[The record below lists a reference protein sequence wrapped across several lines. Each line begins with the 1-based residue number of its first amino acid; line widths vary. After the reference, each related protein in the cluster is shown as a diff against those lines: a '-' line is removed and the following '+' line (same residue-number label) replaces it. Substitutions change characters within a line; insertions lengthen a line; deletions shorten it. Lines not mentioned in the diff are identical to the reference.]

1 MSERKAECRELEAII
16 GETVVGIDFFNGLRY
31 SSLPKEV
38 LITMKSGKQLRLYHD
53 QDCCETVEL
62 VSINGDICKLIG
74 KPILSTE
81 LGVDED
87 YDGPEISDDSGTET
101 KITLRCDAETVIM
114 RWIGESNGYYGE
126 DVDFEILQKEVTT

>member
-1 MSERKAECRELEAII
+1 MSERKAECTELEAII
-16 GETVVGIDFFNGLRY
+16 GETVTGIDFFNDPYRR
-31 SSLPKEV
+31 LPKEV

-62 VSINGDICKLIG
+62 VSIDGDICKLIG

-101 KITLRCDAETVIM
+101 KITLRCDAQTVIM

>member
-1 MSERKAECRELEAII
+1 MSERKAECTELEAII
-16 GETVVGIDFFNGLRY
+16 GETVTGIDFFNDPYRR
-31 SSLPKEV
+31 LPKEV

-62 VSINGDICKLIG
+62 VSIDGDICKLIG

-87 YDGPEISDDSGTET
+87 YDGPEIGDDSGTET
-101 KITLRCDAETVIM
+101 KITLRCDDETVIM

-126 DVDFEILQKEVTT
+126 QLDFEILQKEVSP

>member
-1 MSERKAECRELEAII
+1 MSERKAECTELEAII
-16 GETVVGIDFFNGLRY
+16 GETVTGIDFFNDPYRR
-31 SSLPKEV
+31 LPKEV
-38 LITMKSGKQLRLYHD
+38 LITIKSGKQLRLYHD

-62 VSINGDICKLIG
+62 VSIDGDICKLIG

>member
-1 MSERKAECRELEAII
+1 MSERKAEYRELEAMV
-16 GETVVGIDFFNGLRY
+16 GETVIGIDFFNDRQ
-31 SSLPKEV
+31 SNLPKEV
-38 LITMKSGKQLRLYHD
+38 LITMKSGKQLRLHHD

-62 VSINGDICKLIG
+62 VSIDGDICKLIG
-74 KPILSTE
+74 KPILS
-81 LGVDED
+81 
-87 YDGPEISDDSGTET
+87 TET

>member
-1 MSERKAECRELEAII
+1 MSERKAECRELEAMV
-16 GETVVGIDFFNGLRY
+16 GETVIGIDFFNDRQ
-31 SSLPKEV
+31 SNLPKEV

-53 QDCCETVEL
+53 QNCCETVEL

-114 RWIGESNGYYGE
+114 
-126 DVDFEILQKEVTT
+126 